1 MQKQPEKLLYT
12 DFEKIILD
20 FQLQEHEKFL
30 KRFSE
35 VFKQVDDTKR
45 GVLDEDRFRSLL
57 QMMNQACIERT
68 NRHPDDPGANSAAGG
83 GIITESNHDVIAPN
97 LQLIGEG
104 DEEITYLLQRI
115 DPYNNNM
122 INYSEVV
129 QLLSS
134 HMVPSDNPYE

>member
-1 MQKQPEKLLYT
+1 MGT
-12 DFEKIILD
+12 GAKI
-20 FQLQEHEKFL
+20 
-30 KRFSE
+30 
-35 VFKQVDDTKR
+35 VR
-45 GVLDEDRFRSLL
+45 GSDCEAIRNAVR
-57 QMMNQACIERT
+57 Q
-68 NRHPDDPGANSAAGG
+68 PDD
-83 GIITESNHDVIAPN
+83 VVAPN

-122 INYSEVV
+122 ITYSEVV